1 MAGSGMRFSRSGPP
15 GARRRC
21 PTHSAEPP
29 EHAETPRPAQQPVQR
44 SLFAGCHPLG
54 GWHDKERPQHAHD
67 ARAER
72 AGRVWVGTATPYSS
86 NQVSSS
92 LPAIVYAEAS
102 MKPLWRAGRRI
113 QGTRARQRPRGWRDE
128 HDAGLCHR

>member
-1 MAGSGMRFSRSGPP
+1 MAGSGMRFSRSAPP

-67 ARAER
+67 ARAQC
-72 AGRVWVGTATPYSS
+72 AGRNWVGPDTPHSRS
-86 NQVSSS
+86 Q
-92 LPAIVYAEAS
+92 
-102 MKPLWRAGRRI
+102 
-113 QGTRARQRPRGWRDE
+113 
-128 HDAGLCHR
+128 